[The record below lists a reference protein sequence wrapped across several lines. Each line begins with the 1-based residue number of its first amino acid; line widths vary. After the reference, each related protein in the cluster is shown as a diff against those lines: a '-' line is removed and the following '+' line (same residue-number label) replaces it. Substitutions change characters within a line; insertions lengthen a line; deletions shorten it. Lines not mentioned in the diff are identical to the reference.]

1 MKYNLF
7 YYKKRHDLEKSDVF
21 SLGITFLQMI
31 LLLNDRDLSKLNDPI
46 IYDDKTGEPIDT
58 SEEFALRKD
67 C

>member
-1 MKYNLF
+1 
-7 YYKKRHDLEKSDVF
+7 
-21 SLGITFLQMI
+21 MI